1 MSKRRSVTKAKREQP
16 EQVEEI
22 SPVGKF
28 FELVCK
34 ANKSGKS
41 EDARKL
47 REWAAANRPDSGV
60 WRGLTITLEG
70 QLKDKISTSA
80 GTSAMVEIE
89 TRGMRESFGYDSAT
103 EIEKLMINRVVMCW
117 LRVMMAENY
126 LSQTQ
131 KESKLVTAWEFAE
144 RSLMRANSKYIRAV
158 ESLARIRVLVQK
170 VEARGEKP
178 RQPLALVK

>member
-1 MSKRRSVTKAKREQP
+1 M
-16 EQVEEI
+16 
-22 SPVGKF
+22 
-28 FELVCK
+28 
-34 ANKSGKS
+34 
-41 EDARKL
+41 
-47 REWAAANRPDSGV
+47 
-60 WRGLTITLEG
+60 TITLEG

-126 LSQTQ
+126 LSQTR
-131 KESKLVTAWEFAE
+131 KESNLVTAWEFAE

-158 ESLARIRVLVQK
+158 
-170 VEARGEKP
+170 
-178 RQPLALVK
+178 